1 MSTALT
7 GDFFA
12 ADEGRK
18 PAVLLRPI
26 AYAPGDEPN
35 PRNPGGISD
44 NEVKRRKNA
53 ELAKVNAAKA
63 AATKKAAA
71 AKAAKQIEADQNAAL
86 AAAKKRS
93 GGIVGDLKAI
103 GKGVATGV
111 ADVAKVTGT
120 VVALV
125 PGGQVLGGAI
135 LAGGAALGAAVKGDI
150 KGAVVAGATAAAPAL
165 GGLANAAAPVV
176 KAAATVVHTA
186 APVVKAIQA
195 SGVVDTLAKG
205 ANVSAATLVPA
216 FAGVTTLV
224 YDAGNV
230 DGLRVVVDKL
240 LAAAKQPG
248 SVGTQAAKI
257 LGDTAGLAFVSNPMR
272 ADAAKVVAIISEVTN
287 ARAAEKIAAGAERA
301 VTAAGAK
308 AAAQY
313 LATSL
318 GIKPAL
324 AAGVTV
330 RAEQP
335 ADAFAGVRSS
345 LAPKAS
351 TTTKAPSSV
360 FLSVD
365 LPAAAPVVARAPVV
379 ATLPPKPAA
388 AAPSSAPV
396 VVTAPPSI
404 GFVVTA
410 DARILDGTRW
420 LEDPSGAAGT
430 FVLASGPIALR
441 REDAVRYWKR
451 A

>member
-1 MSTALT
+1 MATALT

-18 PAVLLRPI
+18 PTTLLLPTQLDSKGRAAV
-26 AYAPGDEPN
+26 YAPGDQPN
-35 PRNPGGISD
+35 PKNPGGISD
-44 NEVKRRKNA
+44 NEVKRRKAA

-63 AATKKAAA
+63 AADKKALA

-125 PGGQVLGGAI
+125 PGGQVIGGA
-135 LAGGAALGAAVKGDI
+135 LVAGGAALGAAVKGDI

-165 GGLANAAAPVV
+165 GGLAKAAAPVV
-176 KAAATVVHTA
+176 NAAAAVVKTA
-186 APVVKAIQA
+186 APVVKSIQA

-205 ANVSAATLVPA
+205 ANVAAGTLVPA
-216 FAGVTTLV
+216 IAGVTTLV
-224 YDAGNV
+224 YDASNV
-230 DGLRVVVDKL
+230 DGLRVVVDKV
-240 LAAAKQPG
+240 LAASQQTGA
-248 SVGTQAAKI
+248 VGVQAAKI
-257 LGDTAGLAFVSNPMR
+257 LSDASALATASNPMR
-272 ADAAKVVAIISEVTN
+272 ADASKVMAIVAEVSA
-287 ARAAEKIAAGAERA
+287 ARAKEKIAAGAERA

-313 LATSL
+313 LASSL

-324 AAGVTV
+324 AAGVTA
-330 RAEQP
+330 RAELP

-345 LAPKAS
+345 LVPKV
-351 TTTKAPSSV
+351 KAP
-360 FLSVD
+360 
-365 LPAAAPVVARAPVV
+365 
-379 ATLPPKPAA
+379 
-388 AAPSSAPV
+388 AAPSSAVFLAVAPAPAKTPTVVAAPAAPV
-396 VVTAPPSI
+396 AAAALAPSI

-420 LEDPSGAAGT
+420 VEDPSGAAGA

-441 REDAVRYWKR
+441 RDDALRYWKR

>member
-12 ADEGRK
+12 ADEGRA
-18 PAVLLRPI
+18 PVVLQRPI

-44 NEVKRRKNA
+44 NEVKRR
-53 ELAKVNAAKA
+53 AKA
-63 AATKKAAA
+63 AALAADKKAAA
-71 AKAAKQIEADQNAAL
+71 AKAAKKIEADQKAAL
-86 AAAKKRS
+86 AAAQKRS

-103 GKGVATGV
+103 GKGVGTAV

-125 PGGQVLGGAI
+125 PGGQVIGGA
-135 LAGGAALGAAVKGDI
+135 LVAGGAALGAAVKGDI

-176 KAAATVVHTA
+176 KAAASVVQTA

-205 ANVSAATLVPA
+205 ANVAAATLVPSI
-216 FAGVTTLV
+216 AGVTSLV
-224 YDAGNV
+224 YDASNV

-240 LAAAKQPG
+240 LAASKQSG
-248 SVGTQAAKI
+248 AVGTQAAKI
-257 LGDTAGLAFVSNPMR
+257 LSDTVGLAYTSNPMR
-272 ADAAKVVAIISEVTN
+272 ADAAKVVAIIGEVSA
-287 ARAAEKIAAGAERA
+287 ARAAEKIAAGVERA

-313 LATSL
+313 LAGSL

-324 AAGVTV
+324 AAGVTA

-335 ADAFAGVRSS
+335 ANAFAGVRS
-345 LAPKAS
+345 AATPKATS
-351 TTTKAPSSV
+351 APVPSSV
-360 FLSVD
+360 LRAVVAA
-365 LPAAAPVVARAPVV
+365 PAAPPVAAR
-379 ATLPPKPAA
+379 ATLPPKTATPA
-388 AAPSSAPV
+388 V
-396 VVTAPPSI
+396 VVELPPSI
-404 GFVVTA
+404 GFVVTD

-420 LEDPSGAAGT
+420 VEDASGAAGT